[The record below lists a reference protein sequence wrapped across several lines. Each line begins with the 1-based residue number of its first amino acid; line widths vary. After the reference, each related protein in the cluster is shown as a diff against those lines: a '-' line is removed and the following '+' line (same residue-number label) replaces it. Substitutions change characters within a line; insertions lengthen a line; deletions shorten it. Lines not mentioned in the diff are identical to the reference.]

1 MVLPL
6 ALHGIIITII
16 LSFLSIQIP
25 SEYFGFLAV
34 QIYSCGFYL
43 HLIMSGPDLLG
54 GYGDRFGGPLTH
66 LLGSPGEED
75 IAGHAGHGG
84 VAFWNSVNQ
93 KGLWEAGFAVLSG

>member
-6 ALHGIIITII
+6 ALQGIIIIII

-25 SEYFGFLAV
+25 SEYFRFLAG

-43 HLIMSGPDLLG
+43 HLIMSGPDLFG
-54 GYGDRFGGPLTH
+54 AYGDRFGGTLTH

-75 IAGHAGHGG
+75 IAGHAGHVG

-93 KGLWEAGFAVLSG
+93 RGLWEAGFAVLRG